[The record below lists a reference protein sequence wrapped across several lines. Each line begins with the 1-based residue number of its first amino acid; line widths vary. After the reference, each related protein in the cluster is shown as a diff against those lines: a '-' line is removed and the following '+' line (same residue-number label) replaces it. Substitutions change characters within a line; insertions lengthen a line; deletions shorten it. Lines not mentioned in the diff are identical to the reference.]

1 MVEVKL
7 VFATLAEAAQF
18 LSGQGGAEVA
28 DAEAVPSARALAER
42 HNVDLTKI
50 QGTGQRGR
58 ILKLDVQRYIDSRAV
73 PEPETEEPE
82 TEEPE
87 TEEPETEE
95 PKAEEPKAEEPKAE
109 EPKAEEPEVTKD
121 ELRAKFR
128 ELSGK
133 SPNAVLDVLAQVK
146 ASRLSDITPDK
157 YGEVLGLLESEL
169 RNHGGA

>member
-82 TEEPE
+82 TEEP
-87 TEEPETEE
+87 
-95 PKAEEPKAEEPKAE
+95 
-109 EPKAEEPEVTKD
+109 KAEEPEVTKD